1 MAIFRD
7 FSKKIFRTIG
17 LQLKLLILIESPNIF
32 HWKPAKKT
40 KKKKE
45 KKLGVV
51 LEQNLDQTRSNVLK
65 KSKETGII
73 NGFFSYFAQG
83 IHFKAR
89 SNGCTNT

>member
-40 KKKKE
+40 NKNKNKK
-45 KKLGVV
+45 
-51 LEQNLDQTRSNVLK
+51 Q
-65 KSKETGII
+65 
-73 NGFFSYFAQG
+73 
-83 IHFKAR
+83 
-89 SNGCTNT
+89 NGCGLGAKFGPN